1 MFDSGRDSVSLI
13 TKIMVTFFKIPII
26 YISIA
31 YQLSKEYLYIF
42 RNLDKNPN
50 FALAK
55 SFFHGM
61 MVGSLKFSF
70 NYSFFNGF
78 LFWLMI
84 PKVKEPGHVRSES
97 NGLYKIIFCLVMF
110 ICCGL
115 PLLKWRHNTITT
127 YGQNLSI
134 VLIQLQILITFHL
147 AALPRFLGIAA
158 NTLAPLIWAV
168 ASRLIHI
175 FICMCSYLHQK
186 CTN

>member
-1 MFDSGRDSVSLI
+1 M
-13 TKIMVTFFKIPII
+13 T
-26 YISIA
+26 
-31 YQLSKEYLYIF
+31 
-42 RNLDKNPN
+42 
-50 FALAK
+50 
-55 SFFHGM
+55 
-61 MVGSLKFSF
+61 VGSLKFSF
-70 NYSFFNGF
+70 NYYFVPIVLFLTEILIEYFNIIS
-78 LFWLMI
+78 I
-84 PKVKEPGHVRSES
+84 PEVNEPGHVRSKGH
-97 NGLYKIIFCLVMF
+97 GLAVNLILTCLIF

-115 PLLKWRHNTITT
+115 PLWKWKHNTIIT

-168 ASRLIHI
+168 ASRLIYI

>member
-1 MFDSGRDSVSLI
+1 M
-13 TKIMVTFFKIPII
+13 
-26 YISIA
+26 
-31 YQLSKEYLYIF
+31 
-42 RNLDKNPN
+42 
-50 FALAK
+50 AK

-61 MVGSLKFSF
+61 TVGSLKFSF

-78 LFWLMI
+78 LFFLFWLMI
-84 PKVKEPGHVRSES
+84 PKVKKPGHVRSES
-97 NGLYKIIFCLVMF
+97 DGLDKIIFCLVMF

-134 VLIQLQILITFHL
+134 VLIQLQILTCWHYGREKMAERDSLVFCLTF
-147 AALPRFLGIAA
+147 
-158 NTLAPLIWAV
+158 LAPLIWSV

-186 CTN
+186 CMN